1 MDELSREYIL
11 LLTIISTTIWSA
23 LYGVLCYSNPTW
35 SCEWNCRIVTLIH
48 ALVVI
53 TMSSTFGILYNP
65 WPFTHPGGKSN
76 ILEVF
81 TMVVCLGYFMYDFC
95 WCVWFYDSSTAVML
109 AHHLVSIAGIS
120 ASLMSGYS
128 GTEIGTCIFLGEL
141 SNPMLQL
148 RYFMRQSGIKDG
160 ILYELNELTFL
171 MTFIVC
177 RAGIGSYLT
186 FCHVMHP
193 LPHVFFKIGGVALYV
208 VSWIFIV
215 QLLTIVFHKYSCR
228 SSHDVKHA
236 IKKDN

>member
-1 MDELSREYIL
+1 MCKNPNWNL
-11 LLTIISTTIWSA
+11 LYLFFFVYLTQ
-23 LYGVLCYSNPTW
+23 
-35 SCEWNCRIVTLIH
+35 
-48 ALVVI
+48 
-53 TMSSTFGILYNP
+53 
-65 WPFTHPGGKSN
+65 GGKSN

-236 IKKDN
+236 IKKDNWWTVLSTNTLNNLFHSLWDFFWELLFHFNIPVSQWGTFRTLGGSRPTR